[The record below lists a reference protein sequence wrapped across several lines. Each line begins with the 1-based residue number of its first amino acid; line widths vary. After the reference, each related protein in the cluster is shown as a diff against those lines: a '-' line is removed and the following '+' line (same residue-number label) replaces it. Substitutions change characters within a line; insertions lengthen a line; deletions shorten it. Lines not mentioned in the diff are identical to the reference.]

1 MTIIERASSGDFE
14 HICALDETVHE
25 GAPRRR
31 LIGEACAQGRI
42 AVARVDD
49 VIRGFVIFDESFFD
63 QFFVRLLIAHPDFR
77 RRGLATALMRAAEL
91 DCQSGK
97 MFTST
102 NQSNIPMQQ
111 LCARLGFVKSGYV
124 ENLDEGD
131 PEIIYVK
138 MLAAVPG
145 RAPRDSDEE

>member
-14 HICALDETVHE
+14 HIYALDETVHA
-25 GAPRRR
+25 GPPRRR
-31 LIGEACAQGRI
+31 FIGEACAHGRI

-49 VIRGFVIFDESFFD
+49 AIRGYVIFDESFFD
-63 QFFVRLLIAHPDFR
+63 QFFVRLLIVDPDFR

-91 DCQSGK
+91 ACQSGK
-97 MFTST
+97 LFTST

-111 LCARLGFVKSGYV
+111 LCERLGFVKSGYV

-131 PEIIYVK
+131 PELIYVK
-138 MLAAVPG
+138 MLAPSG
-145 RAPRDSDEE
+145 T

>member
-14 HICALDETVHE
+14 HICALDETVHQ

-31 LIGEACAQGRI
+31 LIGEACANGRV

-49 VIRGFVIFDESFFD
+49 AIRGFVIFDESFFD
-63 QFFVRLLIAHPDFR
+63 QFFVRLLLVHPDFR

-91 DCQSGK
+91 ECQAPK

-102 NQSNIPMQQ
+102 NQSNLPMQQ
-111 LCARLGFVKSGYV
+111 LCDRLGYVKSGYV

-131 PEIIYVK
+131 PELIYMK
-138 MLAAVPG
+138 LL
-145 RAPRDSDEE
+145 APR

>member
-1 MTIIERASSGDFE
+1 MTIVERASSEDFE
-14 HICALDETVHE
+14 HICALDETVHQ
-25 GAPRRR
+25 GASPRRF
-31 LIGEACAQGRI
+31 IGKASAHGRI

-63 QFFVRLLIAHPDFR
+63 QFFVRLLIVHPDSR

-91 DCQSGK
+91 DCQGGK

-102 NQSNIPMQQ
+102 NQSNLPMQR
-111 LCARLGFVKSGYV
+111 LCDRLGFVKSGYV

-131 PEIIYVK
+131 AELIYVK
-138 MLAAVPG
+138 FLAPVPE
-145 RAPRDSDEE
+145 APRDTGED